1 MGAFTKCII
10 RSGFATVYT
19 PGSVT
24 PTTASKATKQ
34 SPAELELGSGT
45 GASNCDI
52 EYLGQRTLGASA
64 NETLDL
70 RGGLTDAFGTTL
82 QFVSVKG
89 IWIKASSSN
98 TNSVIFKPAA
108 ADSFLIGFGAAA
120 HQFTIPPGGVFM
132 VTYPTTGWAPG
143 AAATDDIYFENSAA
157 GSSVVYDL
165 HIVGSTA

>member
-1 MGAFTKCII
+1 MGAFTKLII
-10 RSGFATVYT
+10 RSGFSTVYT
-19 PGSVT
+19 PSSVT
-24 PTTASKATKQ
+24 PTTASKTTKQ

-45 GASNCDI
+45 GNGNCDI
-52 EYLGQRTLGASA
+52 EYLGQRTLAASA
-64 NETLDL
+64 NEDLDL
-70 RGGLTDAFGTTL
+70 RGGLTDHFGTTL

-98 TNSVIFKPAA
+98 TNSVVFKPAA
-108 ADSFLIGFGAAA
+108 ASGFLVGFGAAA

-132 VTYPTTGWAPG
+132 VTYPVTGWAPG
-143 AAATDDIYFENSAA
+143 AGATDLLNFANSAA